1 MKKADKIAG
10 IAAQN
15 NARETVAMKNR
26 FIVSILEALQ
36 QISNRRPVLGRP
48 EVQKRLSILDN
59 MAWQLLDDIK
69 SNTHPDPKA
78 FVKLLKRAQEQHR
91 LSCIER
97 N

>member
-1 MKKADKIAG
+1 MKQADKVAG
-10 IAAQN
+10 VATQN

-36 QISNRRPVLGRP
+36 QISNRHHAMGRA
-48 EVQKRLSILDN
+48 EVQKRLSKLDN

-69 SNTHPDPKA
+69 SDTHPDPKA
-78 FVKLLKRAQEQHR
+78 FVKLLKRAHEQHR
-91 LSCIER
+91 LSSIER